1 MIAKRLF
8 AALIGVVIS
17 VSLAGCVNMLTPIG
31 ENKYDCN
38 RKEDPDSKFCHSF
51 RAVDQSTAG
60 ALPESRY
67 DTLINFNEY
76 DRLTG
81 IAPPAASSPPNS
93 GGSAEVKAV
102 QWKGLSGEQTSGN
115 APAKLPLPHQVGD
128 TSRIEGLPVRIGP
141 IVQRYW
147 IKSFTT
153 ADDSLVQST
162 VVYKETVPTH
172 WAGFPVSNKLKQSS
186 NTNYPHRPQENTKIA
201 PVPSQDQSRAGNGFI
216 QPTTQQNTQKN
227 PATPP
232 AGENGST
239 PD

>member
-1 MIAKRLF
+1 MINKLLIAISLG
-8 AALIGVVIS
+8 ALL
-17 VSLAGCVNMLTPIG
+17 SLLGGCVNMLTPLG

-60 ALPESRY
+60 TLPESRY

-81 IAPPAASSPPNS
+81 IAPPAVADTPKFGGERSSTLPPEKGFS
-93 GGSAEVKAV
+93 GGQSGVSGAV
-102 QWKGLSGEQTSGN
+102 R
-115 APAKLPLPHQVGD
+115 LPLPHQVGD
-128 TSRIEGLPVRIGP
+128 TSRIDGLPVRIGP

-172 WAGFPVSNKLKQSS
+172 WAGFPVSSKQGQPGR
-186 NTNYPHRPQENTKIA
+186 TNYPHKPQEPTR
-201 PVPSQDQSRAGNGFI
+201 PSAVQQQDQSRAGNGFI
-216 QPTTQQNTQKN
+216 QPTSQPNTQRN
-227 PATPP
+227 PATLP